1 MRRRLLIPS
10 AWLIH
15 AAAWL
20 VPIEREGVRL
30 PEGLPGW
37 QAFRFAT
44 GAYNGTSH
52 DPWYSALLP
61 TLSAVTT
68 ILFIFGSP
76 WVALRGS
83 RSTRRASAWA
93 AAAAFIVNAQWYLFW
108 DPRSD
113 LRTGYFLWWFSFVL
127 LAAGLFELTG
137 PHRADESEGRRGRLT
152 R

>member
-1 MRRRLLIPS
+1 VRGWVTQQRGFFLSKGRGL
-10 AWLIH
+10 
-15 AAAWL
+15 
-20 VPIEREGVRL
+20 VRL

-37 QAFRFAT
+37 QAFRFAS

-83 RSTRRASAWA
+83 RSTRHASAWA

-113 LRTGYFLWWFSFVL
+113 LMMGYFLWWFSFVL
-127 LAAGLFELTG
+127 LAAGLFDLTE
-137 PHRADESEGRRGRLT
+137 PHRADESKGQGRVT
-152 R
+152 RW